1 MAHDLKFDNGAHT
14 GRMNPGEQKR
24 LEVGVISADMAG
36 WCTIAGHRAQGMEMT
51 VKADTSGGSGSSSS
65 GSNGGGA
72 DTAKPTSAHKPT
84 HPIQNGTDDSLEPIT
99 ER

>member
-1 MAHDLKFDNGAHT
+1 
-14 GRMNPGEQKR
+14 
-24 LEVGVISADMAG
+24 
-36 WCTIAGHRAQGMEMT
+36 MT
-51 VKADTSGGSGSSSS
+51 VKADTSGGNGGSSSS
-65 GSNGGGA
+65 VGGAGGA

>member
-1 MAHDLKFDNGAHT
+1 
-14 GRMNPGEQKR
+14 
-24 LEVGVISADMAG
+24 
-36 WCTIAGHRAQGMEMT
+36 MT
-51 VKADTSGGSGSSSS
+51 VKADTSGGSGSS
-65 GSNGGGA
+65 SNGGGA

>member
-1 MAHDLKFDNGAHT
+1 MRRTVAPACHN
-14 GRMNPGEQKR
+14 R
-24 LEVGVISADMAG
+24 VIIS
-36 WCTIAGHRAQGMEMT
+36 
-51 VKADTSGGSGSSSS
+51 GSGVRGSN